1 MPYVPASGPEFV
13 HYGPGKLYIASTLTE
28 VEPTDLTTA
37 WGAGWIKA
45 GYTDAGHT
53 FTYTPSYENIEVA
66 ETLLPIAKVPTAQDA
81 TLEFA
86 FAEITARNFQIAL
99 NGATITASG
108 TGSTAID
115 KVEPLAFGVTE
126 TRVKIGWE
134 ADDASERWVY
144 RRCLQTGAVAVAR
157 QRGAAKAT
165 IPVNFS
171 LETPSG
177 GARPWMKILKSTAT
191 IT

>member
-1 MPYVPASGPEFV
+1 MPYVPGSGPEFV
-13 HYGPGKLYIASTLTE
+13 HFGPGTLYIASTLTE

-66 ETLLPIAKVPTAQDA
+66 ETLLPISKVASGQEM

-86 FAEITARNFQIAL
+86 FAEITAKNLQRAL

-108 TGSTAID
+108 TGPTSID
-115 KVEPLAFGVTE
+115 KIEPLAFGATE
-126 TRVKIGWE
+126 TRVAILWE
-134 ADDASERWVY
+134 ADDASERWVF
-144 RRCLQTGAVAVAR
+144 RRCLQTGAIAIAR
-157 QRGAAKAT
+157 QRGAAKAA
-165 IPVNFS
+165 IPVTFS
-171 LETPSG
+171 LEQPSG
-177 GARPWMKILKSTAT
+177 GALPWVGIVKGEAS